1 MIAQTGLEVIM
12 DFHGGA
18 MCVSSLETPV
28 KTIIIINICSEKKN
42 RDIVILGSN
51 SNSHTSLRL
60 FRVE

>member
-28 KTIIIINICSEKKN
+28 NTIIMISVCSEKKN
-42 RDIVILGSN
+42 REIEIGSN
-51 SNSHTSLRL
+51 SNSHTSLRF
-60 FRVE
+60 FRAE